1 MTTNEKNPGDQC
13 DSCLGFRTSDC
24 CGAECDPDI
33 LICHDCKEHCGT
45 QCEDCETKNEDNE

>member
-13 DSCLGFRTSDC
+13 DGCLGFRTSDC